1 MKEITESP
9 KTPLS
14 KRIKDAMPK
23 FKTYNE
29 IDGDI
34 TCGIQYV
41 RRNSDPLEFFRS
53 ATAMT
58 DRLEELVED
67 EDVEDIL
74 IFEVANVKHAI
85 LSYQL
90 EDPE

>member
-1 MKEITESP
+1 MQESTENPRNSI
-9 KTPLS
+9 S
-14 KRIKDAMPK
+14 KRIKTAMPK

-53 ATAMT
+53 AVAMT

-67 EDVEDIL
+67 EEIEDIL
-74 IFEVANVKHAI
+74 IFEVTNVKHAV

-90 EDPE
+90 ESPE